1 MTMKDR
7 VFTLF
12 FYKTRCSG
20 SYILPQAKE
29 CYTFENHKM
38 VKDEILG
45 K

>member
-1 MTMKDR
+1 MLTKVMDN
-7 VFTLF
+7 
-12 FYKTRCSG
+12 
-20 SYILPQAKE
+20 YILPQANE